1 MGEESNRGWI
11 LEERPTGKPT
21 DETFSFVE
29 RPLPEP
35 AAGEVLVKTCYLSV
49 DPYMRGRIGGTS
61 GYAAAWDVGDL
72 LHGGV
77 VGEVVGSRHPSF
89 RRGEVVRGRL
99 RWAEYATAAGEE
111 LEPLDPDLAPLSTR
125 VGVVGMP
132 GRTAYFGM
140 REVAGPHAGETVV
153 VSGAAG
159 AVGSAAAQIARMTGC
174 RVVGTAGTDE
184 KCEWLESVADIDIAI
199 NYRREDDL
207 EAAIGAACPDGVDVY
222 FDNVGGPLTD
232 AVFSHLAV
240 DARVAICGQIA
251 LYNEPDQPVGPRKL
265 HGLIAT
271 RAQIR
276 GFLVGDFDHRAD
288 VAERRLADW
297 IRSDALAYEETID
310 DGIESAAD
318 AFMGLFAGENLGKQ
332 LVHVADPECES
343 LA

>member
-1 MGEESNRGWI
+1 MTEELNRGWV
-11 LEERPTGKPT
+11 LAERPSGEPT
-21 DETFSFVE
+21 EETFTLVDQ
-29 RPLPEP
+29 PVPEP

-61 GYAAAWDVGDL
+61 GYAAAWDVGDIL
-72 LHGGV
+72 RGGV
-77 VGEVVGSRHPSF
+77 VGEILESQHPSF
-89 RRGEVVRGRL
+89 ERGDLVRGRL
-99 RWAEYATAAGEE
+99 RWAEYATAVGADV
-111 LEPLDPDLAPLSTR
+111 EPIDSELAPISTR
-125 VGVVGMP
+125 LGVVGMP

-140 REVAGPHAGETVV
+140 REVAGPNAGETVV

-159 AVGSAAAQIARMTGC
+159 AVGSTAAQIARMSGC
-174 RVVGTAGTDE
+174 HVVGTAGTDE
-184 KCEWLESVADIDIAI
+184 KCEWLETVAGIDTAI
-199 NYRREDDL
+199 NYRRESDL
-207 EAAIGAACPDGVDVY
+207 DAAIERACPDGVDVY
-222 FDNVGGPLTD
+222 FDNVGGTITD

-251 LYNEPDQPVGPRKL
+251 LYNDTDQPVGPRKL

-297 IRSDALAYEETID
+297 IRSDALAYEETVT

-318 AFMGLFAGENLGKQ
+318 AFIGLFAGANLGKQ
-332 LVHVADPECES
+332 LVHVADPIIDR
-343 LA
+343 